1 MAIVK
6 LGNPLTEKFLQ
17 AGSTYETDGYGLL
30 TAKGI
35 YQLDQTVGGTAIVGG
50 QVHPQYSDLF
60 VHKFTLTR
68 NSLLIDQVDADYVG
82 IMSSVGTT
90 TRPNVTASHG
100 LTSEHITTHPN
111 FFGPAAGFSTA
122 IAGNGTT
129 FTASTINPDYK
140 VGGVFG
146 AHFKGTATN
155 AGGFIGFLDSSTA
168 EKQYFYGKNQYLAP
182 TTSFS
187 GHIYTKDVAVVTS
200 LRNAV
205 GKTSTSNSFSGTKLL
220 PDHVGTSWT
229 ASVKGSVRSTL
240 MLSQVSF
247 EDYCVTPGGT
257 PIIFKVNY
265 ELRFNREGYPAE
277 VYQAS

>member
-205 GKTSTSNSFSGTKLL
+205 GKTSTTNSFSGTKLL

>member
-6 LGNPLTEKFLQ
+6 LGNPLTDKFLQ

-68 NSLLIDQVDADYVG
+68 NSLLIDQVDADYIG

-100 LTSEHITTHPN
+100 LTSEHIATHPN
-111 FFGPAAGFSTA
+111 FFGPSAGYSTA

-129 FTASTINPDYK
+129 FTASTINPDYQ

-168 EKQYFYGKNQYLAP
+168 SKQYFYGKNQYLAP

-187 GHIYTKDVAVVTS
+187 GHIYTKLGTVVTA

-205 GKTSTSNSFSGTKLL
+205 GKTSTTNTFSGTKLL

-229 ASVKGSVRSTL
+229 ATVKGAVRPTL

-247 EDYCVTPGGT
+247 EDYCVNPAGT
-257 PIIFKVNY
+257 PTIFKVNY
-265 ELRFNREGYPAE
+265 ELRFNREGYPEE
-277 VYQAS
+277 VYQSL

>member
-6 LGNPLTEKFLQ
+6 LGNPLTAKFLQ

-35 YQLDQTVGGTAIVGG
+35 YQLDQSVGGTAIVGG

-68 NSLLIDQVDADYVG
+68 NTLEIDQVDADYIG
-82 IMSSVGTT
+82 IMAEVGTT

-111 FFGPAAGFSTA
+111 FFGPATGFTTA

-129 FTASTINPDYK
+129 FTASLINPDYK
-140 VGGVFG
+140 EGGVFG
-146 AHFKGTATN
+146 AHFKGSAIN
-155 AGGFIGFLDSSTA
+155 AGSFVGFLDSSTA
-168 EKQYFYGKNQYLAP
+168 TKQYFYGKNQYLAP

-187 GHIYTKDVAVVTS
+187 GHIYTKLTTVVTA

-205 GKTSTSNSFSGTKLL
+205 GKTSTTNSFSGTKLL

-229 ASVKGSVRSTL
+229 ATVKGAVRPTL

-247 EDYCVTPGGT
+247 EDYCVNPAGT
-257 PIIFKVNY
+257 PTIFKVNY
-265 ELRFNREGYPAE
+265 ELRFNREGYPDE
-277 VYQAS
+277 VYQTV

>member
-6 LGNPLTEKFLQ
+6 LGNPLTDKFLQ

-68 NSLLIDQVDADYVG
+68 NSLLIDQVDADYIG

-205 GKTSTSNSFSGTKLL
+205 GKTSTTNSFSGTKLL

>member
-17 AGSTYETDGYGLL
+17 AGSTYETDGYGLI

-68 NSLLIDQVDADYVG
+68 NSLLIDQVEADYVG

-111 FFGPAAGFSTA
+111 FFGPAAGFSPA

-205 GKTSTSNSFSGTKLL
+205 GKTSTTNSFSGTKLL

>member
-6 LGNPLTEKFLQ
+6 FGNALTAKFVQ
-17 AGSTYETDGYGLL
+17 PGSTYETDGYGLI
-30 TAKGI
+30 TGKST
-35 YQLDQTVGGTAIVGG
+35 YQLDQSVGGTAIIGG
-50 QVHPQYSDLF
+50 QVHPLYSDMF

-68 NSLLIDQVDADYVG
+68 NSLEIDEVAAEYIG
-82 IMSSVGTT
+82 IMSSVGNT

-111 FFGPAAGFSTA
+111 FFGPAAGYSTA
-122 IAGNGTT
+122 IAGNGTV
-129 FTASTINPDYK
+129 FTGSTIVPGEW
-140 VGGVFG
+140 VGGIFG
-146 AHFKGTATN
+146 AHFKGNAIN
-155 AGGFIGFLDSSTA
+155 AGGFIGFKDSSTA
-168 EKQYFYGKNQYLAP
+168 TKQYFYGKNQYLAP

-187 GHIYTKDVAVVTS
+187 GHVYTKDVGVVTG

-205 GKTSTSNSFSGTKLL
+205 GKTSASNSFAGTKLL
-220 PDHVGTSWT
+220 PDHVGTTWT
-229 ASVKGSVRSTL
+229 ATVKGAVRPTL

-257 PIIFKVNY
+257 PLIFKINY
-265 ELRFNREGYPAE
+265 ELRFSREGYPEE

>member
-6 LGNPLTEKFLQ
+6 LGNPLTDKFLQ

-35 YQLDQTVGGTAIVGG
+35 YQLDQTVGGTAVVGG

-68 NSLLIDQVDADYVG
+68 NSLLIDQVDADYIG
-82 IMSSVGTT
+82 IMSSVGNT

-111 FFGPAAGFSTA
+111 FFGPATGFTTA

-146 AHFKGTATN
+146 AHFKGSATN

-168 EKQYFYGKNQYLAP
+168 TKQYFYGKNQYLAP

-187 GHIYTKDVAVVTS
+187 GHIYTKLTTVVTA

-205 GKTSTSNSFSGTKLL
+205 GKTSTTNSFSGTKLL

-229 ASVKGSVRSTL
+229 ATVKGAVRPTL

-247 EDYCVTPGGT
+247 EDYCVTPSGT

-265 ELRFNREGYPAE
+265 ELRFNREGYPDE
-277 VYQAS
+277 VYQTV